1 MIETK
6 DVVISGGGIAGLVA
20 ATAFGDAGF
29 DVLCVEPNPPIAE
42 NSAKGV
48 DLRTTAYLQP
58 AQDFLE
64 KIGVWKHV
72 KMHSAPLQIMRVS
85 DVGVE
90 KLVTKDFNARDIS
103 DQPFGWNVG
112 NWQMRAGLMMRI
124 GELPNVEI
132 RTQITTTAVRT
143 RSTEARIYLS
153 DGHQISCKLLIAA
166 DGRDSEIRKHFKI
179 PMQRTEFDQL
189 ALSFAVTHTQ
199 PHENISTEVHKIG
212 GPFTLVPLPD
222 HESSPS
228 SAVIWMDKATEIRA
242 RHILPI
248 EDFNAAITERSGHV
262 NGNLK
267 LVTARSVWPIISQL
281 SDRFDAERTALIGE
295 TAHVVPP
302 IGAQGLNLSIG
313 DIKLLINLWSTKTKN
328 HDTTTLLSNY
338 SKARRAIA
346 LGRILAVSALNRLS
360 MADNSLLLQARS
372 AGLSTLHQIA
382 PLRKNIMRLG
392 VGRR

>member
-1 MIETK
+1 MIHSK
-6 DVVISGGGIAGLVA
+6 DIVISGGGVAGLVA

-29 DVLCVEPNPPIAE
+29 DVLCVEPNSPIME
-42 NSAKGV
+42 QSVKGA
-48 DLRTTAYLQP
+48 DLRTTAYLQT

-72 KMHSAPLQIMRVS
+72 KMHSAPLQIMRVA
-85 DVGVE
+85 DVGV
-90 KLVTKDFNARDIS
+90 KNLVTKDFDARDIS
-103 DQPFGWNVG
+103 DEPFGWNVG
-112 NWQMRAGLMMRI
+112 NWQMRAGLMERI

-143 RSTEARIYLS
+143 RSSEARIYLS

-166 DGRDSEIRKHFKI
+166 DGRDSEIRRHFKI
-179 PMQRTEFDQL
+179 PTRRTEFDQL

-222 HESSPS
+222 HEGSPS
-228 SAVIWMDKATEIRA
+228 SAAIWMDKATEIRA
-242 RHILPI
+242 RQILPV

-313 DIKLLINLWSTKTKN
+313 DIKLLINLWSTKKKN
-328 HDTTTLLSNY
+328 HDPTTLLANY
-338 SKARRAIA
+338 SKQRRTIA
-346 LGRILAVSALNRLS
+346 LGRILAIGALNRLS
-360 MADNSLLLQARS
+360 MADNSFLRLARS
-372 AGLSTLHQIA
+372 AGLSSLHQIT

-392 VGRR
+392 LGRR

>member
-1 MIETK
+1 MIDSK
-6 DVVISGGGIAGLVA
+6 DIVISGGGVAGLVA

-29 DVLCVEPNPPIAE
+29 DVLCVEPNLPIME
-42 NSAKGV
+42 HSAKGA

-58 AQDFLE
+58 AQDSL
-64 KIGVWKHV
+64 KQIGVWKHV
-72 KMHSAPLQIMRVS
+72 KMHSAPLQIMRVA

-90 KLVTKDFNARDIS
+90 NLVTKDFNAKDIS
-103 DQPFGWNVG
+103 DEPFGWNVG
-112 NWQMRAGLMMRI
+112 NWQMRAGLMKRI

-143 RSTEARIYLS
+143 RSTEARVYLS
-153 DGHQISCKLLIAA
+153 DGHQISCRLLIAA
-166 DGRDSEIRKHFKI
+166 DGRDSKIRKHFKI
-179 PMQRTEFDQL
+179 PTRRTEFDQL

-199 PHENISTEVHKIG
+199 PHENISTEVHKTG

-222 HESSPS
+222 HEGSPS
-228 SAVIWMDKATEIRA
+228 SAVIWMDKAAEIRA
-242 RHILPI
+242 LQILPI

-267 LVTARSVWPIISQL
+267 LVTARSFWPNISQL

-313 DIKLLINLWSTKTKN
+313 DIKLLINLWSTKKKN
-328 HDTTTLLSNY
+328 HDPMTLLSSY
-338 SKARRAIA
+338 SKQRRAIA
-346 LGRILAVSALNRLS
+346 LGRILAVGALNRLS
-360 MADNSLLLQARS
+360 MADNSLLRQARS
-372 AGLSTLHQIA
+372 AGLSSLHQIT
-382 PLRKNIMRLG
+382 PLRKNMMRLG
-392 VGRR
+392 LGQR